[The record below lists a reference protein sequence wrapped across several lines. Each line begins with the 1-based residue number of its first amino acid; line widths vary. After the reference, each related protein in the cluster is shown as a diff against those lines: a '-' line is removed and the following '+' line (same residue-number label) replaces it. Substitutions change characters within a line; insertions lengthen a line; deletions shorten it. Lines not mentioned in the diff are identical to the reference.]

1 VRKHLNGRD
10 PETKVKIIKLIYQTY
25 LPYQG
30 RYPRVSGQAKILQ
43 ESGFDV
49 TVLAC
54 DREGSHPGREIL
66 EGIQVQRIPVKTRE
80 MRGPFKQTLP
90 LLLFWIK
97 SLKWLLIHQVDIL
110 HCHNLDVLP
119 VGCLAKL
126 LKGCRVLFDAHEP
139 NYYALWPKKWKPIL
153 KPLKAFERVSARS
166 VDTISVT
173 NHYQVQKYQK
183 MGARRVELVGNYPHP
198 CLGATEVDEEKFL
211 RTHVTF
217 GRLGTIYPEI
227 GIEASVE
234 AFIRIIEV
242 YPQARLL
249 IAGRVVDNH
258 KEDFLRMIEPI
269 RNRLQLLGAYP
280 AQKMPDLYRQIDV
293 SLLIYPKSAWF
304 RNITPRKFFDSLA
317 NGVPVIMTDIGE
329 LGDIIRSRKCGL
341 VVDEQDNDTIFDA
354 MARMIEDTVL
364 RRTMA
369 LNALSL
375 ATTDFN
381 WNTMARRYVD
391 LHKDL
396 AIRQRAWA

>member
-1 VRKHLNGRD
+1 MRKHLNGRD

-317 NGVPVIMTDIGE
+317 NGVPVIMTDIGG
-329 LGDIIRSRKCGL
+329 LGDIIRERNCGL
-341 VVDEQDNDTIFDA
+341 VVDETDIDTIRDA
-354 MARMIEDTVL
+354 MTQLIEDTAL
-364 RRTMA
+364 RKEMGR
-369 LNALSL
+369 NALSL
-375 ATTDFN
+375 AKNEFG
-381 WNTMARRYVD
+381 WETMARRYIRLQED
-391 LHKDL
+391 L
-396 AIRQRAWA
+396 IPQRVRI